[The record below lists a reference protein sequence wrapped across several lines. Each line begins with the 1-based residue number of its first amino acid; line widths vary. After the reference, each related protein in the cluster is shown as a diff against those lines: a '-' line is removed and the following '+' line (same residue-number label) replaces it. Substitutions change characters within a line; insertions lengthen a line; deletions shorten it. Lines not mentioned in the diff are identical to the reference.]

1 MKTLTDLFYSAYS
14 PRQKRYHLSMT
25 LREKDGEHINQNITE
40 RPGGHQSHR
49 RRERTGISDGSKRLS
64 KKISGERK
72 VIKTE
77 KADFKL
83 KEVISRIGMRIWV
96 Y

>member
-25 LREKDGEHINQNITE
+25 LREKDGEHIIKILQN
-40 RPGGHQSHR
+40 G
-49 RRERTGISDGSKRLS
+49 REVISDGSKRLS